1 MAESHV
7 VVSLIALGFVAV
19 SGSLKGRIAVITG
32 ASSGIGAATA
42 RLLASEGAA
51 VALLARRVD
60 RLEALALELREY
72 GAPVLALAA
81 DVTDPPS
88 IAAAADR
95 IAAELGRV
103 DLLVNNAGVM
113 LLSPF
118 EADRVDEWRQMIDVN
133 LTGVLETTRI
143 FLPTIKDGGGDIV
156 NLSSVSG
163 RVTFELNSVYNA
175 TKFGLGAWSD
185 ALRKELAG
193 TGVRV
198 GLIEPGVVATE
209 LTHHIGHQETRDT
222 YTARYDGVERLEP
235 DDIADAILF
244 MVSRPP
250 RVAVAELLVR
260 PSAQKP

>member
-1 MAESHV
+1 M
-7 VVSLIALGFVAV
+7 
-19 SGSLKGRIAVITG
+19 SGSLQGRVAVITG

-42 RLLASEGAA
+42 RRFASEGAD
-51 VALLARRVD
+51 VALLARRTD
-60 RLEALALELREY
+60 RLDALALELAEY
-72 GAPVLALAA
+72 GAKVLALPA

-88 IAAAADR
+88 LAAAAER

-133 LTGVLETTRI
+133 LTGVLETTRV
-143 FLPTIKDGGGDIV
+143 FLPAIRAGGGDVV
-156 NLSSVSG
+156 NVSSVSG

-185 ALRKELAG
+185 SLRKELAG

-198 GLIEPGVVATE
+198 GVVEPGVVATE
-209 LTHHIGHQETRDT
+209 LTHHIGHQATRDT
-222 YTARYDGVERLEP
+222 YAERFDGIERLEA
-235 DDIADAILF
+235 DDIADAIHYIA
-244 MVSRPP
+244 SRPP
-250 RVAVAELLVR
+250 RAAVAEILVR

>member
-1 MAESHV
+1 M
-7 VVSLIALGFVAV
+7 
-19 SGSLKGRIAVITG
+19 AVITG

-60 RLEALALELREY
+60 RIEALALELAEY
-72 GAPVLALAA
+72 GVKAVALPA

-88 IAAAADR
+88 IADAADR

-103 DLLVNNAGVM
+103 DVLVNNAGVM

-118 EADRVDEWRQMIDVN
+118 EAGRVDEWRQMIDVN
-133 LTGVLETTRI
+133 LTGVLETTRV
-143 FLPTIKDGGGDIV
+143 FLPAIRNGGGDIV
-156 NLSSVSG
+156 NISSLSG

-198 GLIEPGVVATE
+198 GVVEPGVTATE
-209 LTHHIGHQETRDT
+209 LTHHIGHQETRES
-222 YTARYDGVERLEP
+222 YAARYDGVERLEAS
-235 DDIADAILF
+235 DIADAVYFI
-244 MVSRPP
+244 VSRPA
-250 RVAVAELLVR
+250 RAAVAEILVR
-260 PSAQKP
+260 PSSQKP

>member
-1 MAESHV
+1 MQ
-7 VVSLIALGFVAV
+7 
-19 SGSLKGRIAVITG
+19 GRVAVITG

-42 RLLASEGAA
+42 RLLAAEGAD

-60 RLEALALELREY
+60 RLEALALELAEY
-72 GAPVLALAA
+72 GAKVSVIAT
-81 DVTDPPS
+81 DVTDPAA
-88 IAAAADR
+88 IAAAAEQ

-118 EADRVDEWRQMIDVN
+118 EADLVDEWKQMIDVN
-133 LTGVLETTRI
+133 FTAVLDTTRA
-143 FLPTIKDGGGDIV
+143 FLPVLRDGGGDIV
-156 NLSSVSG
+156 NISSVAG
-163 RVTFELNSVYNA
+163 RVVFERSSVYNG
-175 TKFGLGAWSD
+175 TKHAVGAWSE

-209 LTHHIGHQETRDT
+209 LTTHFSHDETKAV
-222 YTARYDGVERLEP
+222 YAERYDGVERLEAS
-235 DDIADAILF
+235 DIADAVLF
-244 MVSRPP
+244 MVSRPE
-250 RVAVAELLVR
+250 RAAVNEILIR

>member
-1 MAESHV
+1 MQ
-7 VVSLIALGFVAV
+7 
-19 SGSLKGRIAVITG
+19 GRVAVITG

-42 RLLASEGAA
+42 RLLASEGAD

-60 RLEALALELREY
+60 RLEALALELEEY
-72 GAPVLALAA
+72 GAKVSVIEA
-81 DVTDPPS
+81 DVTDPAA
-88 IAAAADR
+88 IAAAGER
-95 IAAELGRV
+95 VAAELGRC

-118 EADRVDEWRQMIDVN
+118 EADLVDEWKQMIDVN
-133 LTGVLETTRI
+133 FTAVLDTTRV
-143 FLPTIKDGGGDIV
+143 FLPGLRAGGGDIV
-156 NLSSVSG
+156 NISSVAG
-163 RVTFELNSVYNA
+163 RVVFERSSVYNG
-175 TKFGLGAWSD
+175 TKHAVGAWSE

-209 LTHHIGHQETRDT
+209 LTTHFSHDETKAV
-222 YTARYDGVERLEP
+222 YAERYDGVERLEAS
-235 DDIADAILF
+235 DIADAVLY

-250 RVAVAELLVR
+250 RAAVNEILIR